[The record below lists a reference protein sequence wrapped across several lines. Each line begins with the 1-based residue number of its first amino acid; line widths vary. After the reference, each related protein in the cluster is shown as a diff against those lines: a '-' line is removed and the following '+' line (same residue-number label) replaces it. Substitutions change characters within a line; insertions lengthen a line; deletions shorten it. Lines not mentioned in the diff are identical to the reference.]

1 MKAQVATEYLFVI
14 GLILAILTPILYY
27 ATSESSNALN
37 LNDAQDTA
45 QTLAKTADYVYS
57 LGPGTS
63 NKVTI
68 NMPPGIKNVT
78 ISGKEITLKTSQ
90 YGDVVGISKA
100 NLTGNISSSQGI
112 YEIII
117 KTLDTGIVSIT
128 Q

>member
-14 GLILAILTPILYY
+14 GLILAVLTPILYY
-27 ATSESSNALN
+27 ATSESNNAIN

-45 QTLAKTADYVYS
+45 QALAKTADYVYS

-68 NMPPGIKNVT
+68 NMPSGVKNVT

-90 YGDVVGISKA
+90 HGDVVGVSKA
-100 NLTGNISSSQGI
+100 NLTGNISSAQGI
-112 YEIII
+112 YEVIVM
-117 KTLDTGIVSIT
+117 KTSRRSRFGR
-128 Q
+128 

>member
-1 MKAQVATEYLFVI
+1 MKAQIATEYLFVLGI
-14 GLILAILTPILYY
+14 ILVILIPILYY
-27 ATSESSNALN
+27 ATSESTNAIN

-63 NKVTI
+63 NKIIV

-78 ISGKEITLKTSQ
+78 ISGKEITLKTSK
-90 YGDVVGISKA
+90 YGDVIGVSKA
-100 NLTGNISSSQGI
+100 NLTGNISSFQGI
-112 YEIII
+112 HEVIV
-117 KTLDTGIVSIT
+117 KCLDTGIVSIT